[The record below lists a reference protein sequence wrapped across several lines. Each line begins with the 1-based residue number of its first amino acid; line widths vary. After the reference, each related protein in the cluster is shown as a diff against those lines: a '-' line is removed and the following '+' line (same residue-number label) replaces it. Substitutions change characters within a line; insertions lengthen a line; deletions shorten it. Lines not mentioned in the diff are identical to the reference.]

1 MPRYQSFT
9 VRYIVIS
16 VYFGILFSSICLS
29 LFCNLHFPSVIFTIC
44 TFLMTCYLVCIT
56 YSFSKE
62 NKHDPNRLKSLIFV
76 KIRFYIYLFSLTV
89 LYFLVFI
96 PMGFI
101 EIFLELCWLFSLV
114 WVGGSFIFEMEYL
127 LDHLPTG
134 TVEDISK
141 FHLFY
146 FLAWLCN
153 YAFGYFLFYY
163 YGRPDIPPDFRNID
177 AISRVCGISLL
188 FLSGTIIMLCLFD
201 QLGDYHNIK
210 NSKNQTQ
217 LKALQQSF
225 ILSTKFHIFVVL
237 PTLITNIILP
247 LLYLPQFG
255 YFSYLNILLSFLFFG
270 DLYKRKK
277 LFQKFSLK

>member
-1 MPRYQSFT
+1 
-9 VRYIVIS
+9 
-16 VYFGILFSSICLS
+16 
-29 LFCNLHFPSVIFTIC
+29 
-44 TFLMTCYLVCIT
+44 
-56 YSFSKE
+56 
-62 NKHDPNRLKSLIFV
+62 
-76 KIRFYIYLFSLTV
+76 
-89 LYFLVFI
+89 
-96 PMGFI
+96 MGFI